1 MSKAVARAILA
12 AALAAAGLVSALA
25 FAGVVAAAPATS
37 SPAGATAALGVS
49 APVYG
54 WVIQLRGAINRDLT
68 STQFAAIQKTVG
80 ATWTDT
86 SHNAWAGIPLWRL
99 VALVDDKNPKTFNG
113 SLAAKG
119 YWVQV
124 IGLGDVPVRLSSTDK
139 SWVGNR
145 TAIVADRQNG
155 TPLSFGSMSTVD
167 PGTWVPGWP
176 AQLVGPSLASS
187 QTTGGIVKIVVYKHG
202 VKPPTKPTILPSWIL
217 QVRGA
222 TSVAY
227 SAAQFRALATHH
239 PKTWT
244 DASVTPNV
252 VYAGT
257 PLWRLVALADGGS
270 AATLNLDWLGLGY
283 NVDVSGMGVDA
294 LGADAPTTATFA
306 SSAIAGKSS
315 VVIADRQNGK
325 QLTPTQGDTVL
336 QAGPSYLWRPTW
348 PARLGGTGV
357 TADQSFGGVVRVVV
371 HKPAVPSYLT
381 PLVLKGRRTAK
392 VAYLNFPT
400 TSTWDGRNI
409 VNLLPEEQAL
419 YRGAPLYTLIGLV
432 DDGNPRSFNVKLARK
447 GYKIE
452 LIGRDGYTWTI
463 QSATIIGKKHW
474 IVASIKNEK
483 ALPYVSGDSQATE
496 APYRFVG
503 SFIHPFYS
511 KPSVKQLIE
520 IKLIF

>member
-1 MSKAVARAILA
+1 MSKAAARAILA
-12 AALAAAGLVSALA
+12 AALAAAGVAIALA
-25 FAGVVAAAPATS
+25 FAGAVAAAPTTS
-37 SPAGATAALGVS
+37 SPAGATAALGAS
-49 APVYG
+49 PPVYG
-54 WVIQLRGAINRDLT
+54 WVIQLRGAVNRDLT
-68 STQFAAIQKTVG
+68 STQFAAIEKTVG
-80 ATWTDT
+80 TTWTDT
-86 SHNAWAGIPLWRL
+86 SDNAWAGIPLWRL
-99 VALVDDKNPKTFNG
+99 VALVDDKNPKTFNAG
-113 SLAAKG
+113 LAAKG

-124 IGLGDVPVRLSSTDK
+124 IGLADVPVRLSSTDK
-139 SWVGNR
+139 SWVHNNK
-145 TAIVADRQNG
+145 AIVADRQNG
-155 TPLSFGSMSTVD
+155 APLSFGSMSTGD

-176 AQLVGPSLASS
+176 AQLVGPSLAGG
-187 QTTGGIVKIVVYKHG
+187 QTTSGIVKIVVYKHG
-202 VKPPTKPTILPSWIL
+202 VKPPAKPAIQPSWIV

-239 PKTWT
+239 PATWP

-270 AATLNLDWLGLGY
+270 PATLNLDRLGLGY
-283 NVDVSGMGVDA
+283 NVDVYGMGVDA
-294 LGADAPTTATFA
+294 LGADAPAVATFPA
-306 SSAIAGKSS
+306 AVIADKSS
-315 VVIADRQNGK
+315 FVIADREDGK

-336 QAGPSYLWRPTW
+336 QAGPSYQWRPTW
-348 PARLGGTGV
+348 PARLVGKGL
-357 TADQSFGGVVRVVV
+357 TADQSIGGVVRVVV
-371 HKPAVPSYLT
+371 HKPAVPNYLT

-400 TSTWDGRNI
+400 TSTWDGRKI
-409 VNLLPEEQAL
+409 VDLLPEEQAL

-432 DDGNPRSFNVKLARK
+432 DDGNPRTFNVKLARK

-463 QSATIIGKKHW
+463 QSATIIGKTHW
-474 IVASIKNEK
+474 IVASLKNGK

-496 APYRFVG
+496 APFRFVG
-503 SFIHPFYS
+503 SFIHPYYS